1 MQETQKKW
9 VQSLGW
15 EDPLEE
21 EWQPVPAFLPGEP
34 HGQRSQVG
42 YSPWGHKE
50 SNTTERLSTHTEVN
64 LSYIYSL
71 KKKFTFYIIVFP
83 AKQ

>member
-9 VQSLGW
+9 VQFLGW

-21 EWQPVPAFLPGEP
+21 QWQPVPAFLPGEP

-42 YSPWGHKE
+42 YSPWRHKK
-50 SNTTERLSTHTEVN
+50 SNTTEQLSTHTEVN
-64 LSYIYSL
+64 LSYTYSL
-71 KKKFTFYIIVFP
+71 KKKNSHFTLLFF
-83 AKQ
+83 